1 MGVLNNAKRK
11 VVFSVT
17 SGGETTTDD
26 EGPLNVRHEPQEPVQ
41 AREARPRPPPSP
53 RSSRRRAAPFG
64 ATLKLKKGRRARHR
78 YDSER
83 SLFAIAE
90 IDPDEAPEGPNIFE
104 ETTSKF
110 QNLLDNEELLD
121 QFLDK
126 EDFADIKKEV
136 PSKNNND
143 KDLDRDPESSFLRIS
158 GHLRQA
164 LKKHLPYGMLEHLE
178 EQIVTHFTQNPGQ
191 SFEVSDLSSYER
203 LLAHTCSMYNSLVS
217 QSFDKNGVRILKIV
231 NPRMDFE
238 PIDPRLV
245 KYLQMRYNHEK

>member
-11 VVFSVT
+11 VIFSYR

-26 EGPLNVRHEPQEPVQ
+26 EGPLDPVEPQEPVQ
-41 AREARPRPPPSP
+41 AERRPRPPPSP
-53 RSSRRRAAPFG
+53 KSYRRAPLDG
-64 ATLKLKKGRRARHR
+64 TKLKWKKGRRARRR

-90 IDPDEAPEGPNIFE
+90 IDPDEIPDGSDIQQEN
-104 ETTSKF
+104 TSRF
-110 QNLLDNEELLD
+110 RDLLDNEELLD
-121 QFLDK
+121 QFLDR
-126 EDFADIKKEV
+126 EDFTDDKKEV
-136 PSKNNND
+136 PTKELDDN
-143 KDLDRDPESSFLRIS
+143 DRDPESSFLRIS
-158 GHLRQA
+158 CHLRQA

-178 EQIVTHFTQNPGQ
+178 EQIISHFLENPKE

-203 LLAHTCSMYNSLVS
+203 LLAHTCSMYNSLNS

-231 NPRMDFE
+231 NPRMNFE

-245 KYLQMRYNHEK
+245 KYLQMRKNEE